1 MNLLK
6 SKYDNS
12 HPSKRNTGRKRWAFT
27 TMLLIGILLTGSI
40 SCKKNDDD
48 VTAAGEEAESAW
60 LQAYTSET
68 PTGVIRYLS
77 VNETNPTKT
86 DISQSVEIGL
96 NSDVYSYGEHPYT
109 WSGDASTMTKWEV
122 NKNTLEITP
131 IGILSFASTALS
143 TLEYVSEP
151 IFLSETQGYFTGLK
165 EGVIIEF
172 NPSTMAIVKTF
183 EVNPLPDS
191 DILTSWYSE
200 WKKYVSD
207 GKLFLPITFDVP
219 SSCCEYLAP
228 NGGGAMVAVFD
239 PEVGTINYLQDKRL
253 RSGSTSFLVDNAGEM
268 FVFPNRRQFFAE
280 PYFNVDISSI
290 PPHSSLLKFNSN
302 GNFDVDYEFDFEE
315 VLGEITFGTA
325 PTFKFDNQIVLTYLD
340 STFQLSTSFED
351 RWGSVYGEGA
361 SSKYKTV
368 LIDMDSKEAVTFT
381 VLDKYHGVEMLANIN
396 NESYFVAYYDIGS
409 KANSDI
415 LIQKGATN
423 FIVVT
428 EHEGGNFTY
437 ISKLW

>member
-1 MNLLK
+1 
-6 SKYDNS
+6 
-12 HPSKRNTGRKRWAFT
+12 
-27 TMLLIGILLTGSI
+27 
-40 SCKKNDDD
+40 
-48 VTAAGEEAESAW
+48 
-60 LQAYTSET
+60 
-68 PTGVIRYLS
+68 
-77 VNETNPTKT
+77 
-86 DISQSVEIGL
+86 
-96 NSDVYSYGEHPYT
+96 
-109 WSGDASTMTKWEV
+109 
-122 NKNTLEITP
+122 
-131 IGILSFASTALS
+131 
-143 TLEYVSEP
+143 
-151 IFLSETQGYFTGLK
+151 
-165 EGVIIEF
+165 
-172 NPSTMAIVKTF
+172 
-183 EVNPLPDS
+183 
-191 DILTSWYSE
+191 
-200 WKKYVSD
+200 
-207 GKLFLPITFDVP
+207 
-219 SSCCEYLAP
+219 
-228 NGGGAMVAVFD
+228 MVAVFD